1 MRLESPGS
9 AFAGRAS
16 RAICRRVRSVTLGHS
31 PQPPLRIKRLRSQT
45 ITKGDPVTTKTE
57 TTAAV
62 TTRATRSVLFNVL
75 IGLTALAVL
84 LQAVWAG
91 IFLEHDG
98 ERDAASSW
106 IDVHARGGE
115 IAIVLAL
122 LATIVALVKLRHR
135 RDLWI
140 GSAALTV
147 LLIVESYVGGL
158 IRDDSKDTLTAVH
171 VPLAMAIMALVI
183 WLPLRAR
190 TRHSVS

>member
-1 MRLESPGS
+1 M
-9 AFAGRAS
+9 
-16 RAICRRVRSVTLGHS
+16 
-31 PQPPLRIKRLRSQT
+31 
-45 ITKGDPVTTKTE
+45 
-57 TTAAV
+57 
-62 TTRATRSVLFNVL
+62 TTRTMATPTATSTRSVLFSVL
-75 IGLTALAVL
+75 LGLTALAVL

-115 IAIVLAL
+115 IALVLAA
-122 LATIVALVKLRHR
+122 LATVVAVVKLRAR
-135 RDLWI
+135 KELWI

-147 LLIVESYVGGL
+147 LLVVESYLGGL

-171 VPLAMAIMALVI
+171 VPLGMAIMGLVI

-190 TRHSVS
+190 SGGTGREVRTARIDR